1 MPGATR
7 LFVSGNRSQVGKSSV
22 CLGIL
27 GSLLKSGYSAS
38 DIAYIKPTTQCT
50 KPTLV
55 AAFCERNGIRNRPIG
70 PVVYYSGFTREF
82 LNGETAGCDVL
93 LQRVRDAVDEV
104 AAGVKVCVVDGVGY
118 PSVGSIVGLDN
129 ATVARAIGAAVVLV
143 AKAGVGDAIDSFN
156 LDATWFLAHGAPV
169 VGAIYNR

>member
-1 MPGATR
+1 MCADTFRAGAFDQLKQNATR
-7 LFVSGNRSQVGKSSV
+7 IKVPFY
-22 CLGIL
+22 
-27 GSLLKSGYSAS
+27 GSYTEA
-38 DIAYIKPTTQCT
+38 D
-50 KPTLV
+50 
-55 AAFCERNGIRNRPIG
+55 
-70 PVVYYSGFTREF
+70 PVVIAREGVEEFKKAKFEMIIVDTSGRHKQSDDLFE
-82 LNGETAGCDVL
+82 EM
-93 LQRVRDAVDEV
+93 QRVRDAVDEV

-156 LDATWFLAHGAPV
+156 LDATWFLAHGVPV